1 VDSSSIRILG
11 RDLEMAMGKVYDIMS
26 RLTNNKPVVKID
38 EEHEYEVS
46 NSKNQAIFIKQL
58 MEDDKI
64 DDFEKMDKII
74 EAGLGKEALDY
85 INSLNLSLVGSS
97 TIINTIMA
105 ALNEMDLEEMDELAE
120 EEKKK
125 SRFHKKG
132 KGK

>member
-1 VDSSSIRILG
+1 
-11 RDLEMAMGKVYDIMS
+11 MAMGKVYDIMS

-38 EEHEYEVS
+38 EEHKYEVS

-85 INSLNLSLVGSS
+85 INSLNLSLVASS
-97 TIINTIMA
+97 TIINVIMA
-105 ALNEMDLEEMDELAE
+105 ALNEMDLEEMDALAE

-132 KGK
+132 KSK